1 MSNPTVITCAV
12 TGSPPTVGKHPAIP
26 VTPKEIA
33 RACIDAAKAGAAVT
47 HIHVRDPETGK
58 PSTELALYR
67 EVVER
72 VRASHV
78 DVCVNLTCGPGG
90 RYVPSPDDLSVA
102 APGTTLTTAE
112 RRVQHVIELR
122 PEVCSLDFNT
132 MMQSEF
138 IMINWPQQL
147 ARMANLIRDAG
158 TKPELE
164 VFDTGDIRIARELI
178 EGGDIDTPALFQIC
192 LGIKYGADA
201 TIASMMHMRSLLP
214 DGSHWAGFGISRM
227 EFPHGGPGLPPRRQR
242 ARRPRGQPVPRARR
256 VHPRQRRAG
265 RASGND
271 HREPGRPRRHPGRSA
286 GDPEAQEAGA
296 AAVRQAGGG
305 VTPAGERPDALVGT
319 EWLAARL
326 GEPGLRVVDATWYRP
341 SMGRDARAGFEACH
355 IPGAVY
361 LDIDDVADPGH
372 RLKHMLPS
380 AAVFAA
386 KVGALGLGDGHRI
399 VVYDGRGL
407 YSAARVWWMFRVH
420 GHDDIAVLDG
430 GLGTW
435 LAEGRPTASGP
446 ARPEPATFT
455 PRPRPH
461 LARSAEDVL
470 ANLASAA
477 EQVVDTRS
485 AGRFDGTEPEP
496 YPGVRSGRIP
506 GSRNLHWERLLDVD
520 DKTVLAPERL
530 ADRLADAG
538 VHEGS
543 PVIASCGSGVTA
555 CILALA
561 LHLVG
566 RDDWSVYDGSWTEWG
581 GRPDLPIET

>member
-227 EFPHGGPGLPPRRQR
+227 EFPMVGQAFLLGGNVRVGLEDNLYLARGVFTPGNAELVER
-242 ARRPRGQPVPRARR
+242 AVTIIESLDGR
-256 VHPRQRRAG
+256 VA
-265 RASGND
+265 
-271 HREPGRPRRHPGRSA
+271 
-286 GDPEAQEAGA
+286 
-296 AAVRQAGGG
+296 
-305 VTPAGERPDALVGT
+305 TPAE
-319 EWLAARL
+319 AR
-326 GEPGLRVVDATWYRP
+326 E
-341 SMGRDARAGFEACH
+341 
-355 IPGAVY
+355 I
-361 LDIDDVADPGH
+361 
-372 RLKHMLPS
+372 LKLKKQAPLPS
-380 AAVFAA
+380 A
-386 KVGALGLGDGHRI
+386 KQ
-399 VVYDGRGL
+399 
-407 YSAARVWWMFRVH
+407 
-420 GHDDIAVLDG
+420 
-430 GLGTW
+430 
-435 LAEGRPTASGP
+435 
-446 ARPEPATFT
+446 
-455 PRPRPH
+455 
-461 LARSAEDVL
+461 
-470 ANLASAA
+470 AA
-477 EQVVDTRS
+477 E
-485 AGRFDGTEPEP
+485 
-496 YPGVRSGRIP
+496 
-506 GSRNLHWERLLDVD
+506 
-520 DKTVLAPERL
+520 
-530 ADRLADAG
+530 
-538 VHEGS
+538 
-543 PVIASCGSGVTA
+543 
-555 CILALA
+555 
-561 LHLVG
+561 
-566 RDDWSVYDGSWTEWG
+566 
-581 GRPDLPIET
+581 